1 LFPPRPVATP
11 ASSSLET
18 PPAGDKYR
26 LFEGE
31 VLKFHKPGENPQI
44 NPKVRPALS
53 EPLDRFF
60 ENLNG
65 RCAQSNVLYSIRR
78 SSWRIT

>member
-1 LFPPRPVATP
+1 MP
-11 ASSSLET
+11 ASSSLEA

-44 NPKVRPALS
+44 NPKVRPAA
-53 EPLDRFF
+53 P
-60 ENLNG
+60 
-65 RCAQSNVLYSIRR
+65 
-78 SSWRIT
+78 